1 MSVIESVHFSNFKV
15 LRNATLPL
23 SPFTVMVGPNG
34 SGKSTAL
41 AALQLVVNPGAK
53 EYANLR
59 SLGVA
64 ADFVEI
70 KINWAERVGGGDYRV
85 RWSPGKIRADGSN
98 VEPVNKQL
106 SGLQIYTFAPEAL
119 AGRVA
124 LEPHPVLGATGVG
137 LANVLDRMRDLQ
149 LERFEA
155 LNEELRRCLPEFD
168 RILFDTPGTGQRE
181 FVLRTVGGHRIG
193 AANLSHGTLFLFA
206 MLTIAHSAQLHP
218 IICIEEPDRG
228 VHPRL
233 LREVQDALYRMAYPE
248 KFGEKRDPTQVIATT
263 HSPYF
268 VDLYRDHP
276 EEVVIAH
283 KRHGGGEF
291 ERLSDRPDLRDIL
304 GSGSL
309 GEVWF
314 SGILGGVPSEG

>member
-1 MSVIESVHFSNFKV
+1 MSVIESVRFTNFKV

-23 SPFTVMVGPNG
+23 SPLTVIVGPNG

-41 AALQLVVNPGAK
+41 AALQFVANPGAK
-53 EYANLR
+53 DYANLR

-70 KINWAERVGGGDYRV
+70 KINWAQRLGGGDYRV
-85 RWSPGKIRADGSN
+85 RWSPGSIRADGSN
-98 VEPVNKQL
+98 TAPASKQL
-106 SGLQIYTFAPEAL
+106 SGLHIYTFMPEAL
-119 AGRVA
+119 AGRVN
-124 LEPHPVLGATGVG
+124 LQPHAVLGATGGG
-137 LANVLDRMRDLQ
+137 LANVLDRMRDHQ
-149 LERFEA
+149 PERFEA

-168 RILFDTPGTGQRE
+168 RILFDTPDMGQRE
-181 FVLRTVGGHRIG
+181 FVLKTVGGHRIG
-193 AANLSHGTLFLFA
+193 AADLSHGTLFLFA
-206 MLTIAHSAQLHP
+206 MLTIAHSAELQP

-233 LREVQDALYRMAYPE
+233 LREVQDALYRVAYPE
-248 KFGEKRDPTQVIATT
+248 KCGEKRDPTQVIATT

-283 KRHGGGEF
+283 KRRGGGEF